1 MEELHKQKVIE
12 IIDKY
17 MNDKLQEIIKIIE
30 EASEFR
36 KNESIE
42 EIKKTAEKIKQ
53 ALSIKGI
60 DEWYVLDILDK
71 GGHVLVTEYENTY
84 YEAEVNVTV
93 GGWRA
98 FNWNEAPKIR
108 PGKYKIV
115 LIIQRLKTQ

>member
-1 MEELHKQKVIE
+1 MEELQKKKIIE
-12 IIDKY
+12 VIDKY
-17 MNDKLQEIIKIIE
+17 MNEKLQEIIKRIE
-30 EASEFR
+30 DASEYR

-60 DEWYVLDILDK
+60 DEWFVLDLLDK
-71 GGHVLVTEYENTY
+71 GGHVLVGEFESKYH
-84 YEAEVNVTV
+84 EAEINVTAS
-93 GGWRA
+93 GWQM
-98 FNWNEAPKIR
+98 FSWNEAPRLR